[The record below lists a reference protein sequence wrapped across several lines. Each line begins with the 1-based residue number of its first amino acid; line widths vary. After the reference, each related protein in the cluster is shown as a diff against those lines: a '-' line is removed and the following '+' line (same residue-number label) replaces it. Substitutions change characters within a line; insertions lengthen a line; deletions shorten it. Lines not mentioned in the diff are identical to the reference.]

1 MQITLPDDLNL
12 ADRAAAAGYSD
23 VAEYLAALVERDADL
38 AAIQRG
44 LADANAGRLQ
54 SLEEFDAEF
63 RAKHNIAADQ

>member
-12 ADRAAAAGYSD
+12 ADRAAAAGFSD
-23 VAEYLAALVERDADL
+23 VAEYLAALVERDAER

-44 LADANAGRLQ
+44 VADMNAGRLQ

-63 RAKHNIAADQ
+63 RARHNIVVER

>member
-23 VAEYLAALVERDADL
+23 VAEYLAALVERDADQ

-63 RAKHNIAADQ
+63 RGKHNVAADQ